1 MSLVSPVSGK
11 YTGHVKKPKGD
22 PIDSSRLNYENG
34 DGAESI
40 NHASLESSRSD
51 FKLIV
56 DQMNGKD
63 ANHNKLNAFETGG
76 FHAKSERKKKPA
88 NLTNQPS

>member
-40 NHASLESSRSD
+40 NHASL
-51 FKLIV
+51 
-56 DQMNGKD
+56 
-63 ANHNKLNAFETGG
+63 
-76 FHAKSERKKKPA
+76 
-88 NLTNQPS
+88 